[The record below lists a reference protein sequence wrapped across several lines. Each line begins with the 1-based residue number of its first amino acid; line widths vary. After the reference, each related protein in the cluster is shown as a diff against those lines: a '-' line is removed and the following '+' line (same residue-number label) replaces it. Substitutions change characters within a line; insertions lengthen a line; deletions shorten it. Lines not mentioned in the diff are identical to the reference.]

1 MSTTAG
7 LFEKET
13 EILLTREGKVR
24 KRKPKQSNIYFTQET
39 EDAIIKYV
47 SSTSEAERNRIF
59 NDSINYAFHKLAE
72 NIIHTFKFY
81 YTEVQTIDEL
91 KHEVVCVLLEKL
103 KLYDQSKGKAYSYFG
118 TIVKRYL
125 IVYNNNNYKKLKN
138 KAHVDEVDTDKTIT
152 NQLVSN
158 KEVDLEEFDF
168 IDIYTRYI
176 DSKLFDLFSKEKE
189 ARVADAI
196 LELFRKR
203 ENLDILSKKALYIY
217 IREIT
222 EAPTPVITKV
232 IKKLKTIY
240 KKMYGTYLE
249 QGHSSKIY

>member
-1 MSTTAG
+1 MTATTG
-7 LFEKET
+7 LFDKEV
-13 EILLTREGKVR
+13 EVLLTRDGKVR
-24 KRKPKQSNIYFTQET
+24 KRKPKQSNVYFTQDT
-39 EDAIIKYV
+39 ENAIIDYV
-47 SSTSEAERNRIF
+47 NCDNEADRNRIF
-59 NDSINYAFHKLAE
+59 NESINYAFHKLAE

-103 KLYDQSKGKAYSYFG
+103 KLYDQTKGKAYSYFG

-125 IVYNNNNYKKLKN
+125 IVYNNNNYKKLKS

-168 IDIYTRYI
+168 IDIYTKHI
-176 DSKLFDLFSKEKE
+176 DSNLFTLFPKDKE

-232 IKKLKTIY
+232 IKKLKIIY

-249 QGHSSKIY
+249 QGHSFKIY

>member
-1 MSTTAG
+1 M
-7 LFEKET
+7 
-13 EILLTREGKVR
+13 
-24 KRKPKQSNIYFTQET
+24 
-39 EDAIIKYV
+39 
-47 SSTSEAERNRIF
+47 
-59 NDSINYAFHKLAE
+59 
-72 NIIHTFKFY
+72 
-81 YTEVQTIDEL
+81 
-91 KHEVVCVLLEKL
+91 
-103 KLYDQSKGKAYSYFG
+103 
-118 TIVKRYL
+118 

>member
-1 MSTTAG
+1 MTATTG
-7 LFEKET
+7 IFEKEA
-13 EILLTREGKVR
+13 EILLTREGKVS

-47 SSTSEAERNRIF
+47 RSDNEVERNKIF
-59 NDSINYAFHKLAE
+59 NDAINYAFHKLAE

-138 KAHVDEVDTDKTIT
+138 KAHVEEVDTDKTIT
-152 NQLVSN
+152 NQLVGS
-158 KEVDLEEFDF
+158 KEVDMEEYDF
-168 IDIYTRYI
+168 IDVYTTYI
-176 DSKLFDLFSKEKE
+176 DSRLFELFSKDKE
-189 ARVADAI
+189 SKVADAI

-203 ENLDILSKKALYIY
+203 ENLDILSKKAL
-217 IREIT
+217 
-222 EAPTPVITKV
+222 
-232 IKKLKTIY
+232 
-240 KKMYGTYLE
+240 
-249 QGHSSKIY
+249 